1 MPKVKTRKTQ
11 AELFN
16 EEDDTSQTSTSIE
29 APEDE
34 EMLTRHGPGDHQVLK
49 QRRQYS
55 EANKVLKDKK
65 IHFQAPFLLNSDFSM
80 ME

>member
-34 EMLTRHGPGDHQVLK
+34 EMLTGPGPGLT
-49 QRRQYS
+49 QRAWTS
-55 EANKVLKDKK
+55 
-65 IHFQAPFLLNSDFSM
+65 
-80 ME
+80 